1 MKKAVL
7 GLGGN
12 LGNRKENL
20 SAALDALGRLPK
32 TKVSRVSR
40 CYETAPFQ
48 VFDAQPD
55 YLNCCAEIETDLSPR
70 ALLGACLGIEA
81 AMGRVRLVEK
91 GARVLDIDLLLYEG
105 EASGDGELTL
115 PHPRMLERGFVLVPL
130 SDLYPEGTAL
140 GLDFSR
146 ALTLVERDGVRLC
159 PEAEEPEKTE
169 RSSGGEG

>member
-1 MKKAVL
+1 M
-7 GLGGN
+7 
-12 LGNRKENL
+12 
-20 SAALDALGRLPK
+20 GRLRGRKNGP
-32 TKVSRVSR
+32 RV
-40 CYETAPFQ
+40 
-48 VFDAQPD
+48 
-55 YLNCCAEIETDLSPR
+55 IDL
-70 ALLGACLGIEA
+70 
-81 AMGRVRLVEK
+81 
-91 GARVLDIDLLLYEG
+91 DLLLYEG
-105 EASGDGELTL
+105 KVCQSEELTL